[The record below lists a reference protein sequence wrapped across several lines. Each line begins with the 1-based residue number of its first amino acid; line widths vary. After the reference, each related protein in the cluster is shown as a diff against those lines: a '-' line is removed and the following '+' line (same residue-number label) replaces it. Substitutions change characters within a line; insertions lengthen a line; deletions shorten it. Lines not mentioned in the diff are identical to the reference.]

1 MGVDLSLC
9 NSTSQFVPG
18 LVSSYLQV
26 DDVASLRDVR
36 NSELLNSN
44 VMFSVSAGTHMRF
57 PNDPDFIA
65 ADSGTE
71 YTILTMSTAREW
83 GGRMLAQ
90 MKFIGATGDQF
101 SVFGGDDLLVE
112 VVDSSGTWRVL
123 NLGKSFVSP
132 YANLDLASSHQMQL
146 RNLGTVFEM
155 NGSAYLVD
163 LAGNSYP
170 LVRKNGLWQFQIRFP
185 KIEFHVNA
193 KTAYQAAMD
202 EASGSGDS
210 FDVHTP
216 GSFASRPATPCCDPK
231 NAFAHA
237 ASGCCSRNNGV
248 SFLCGAGGDFVIQG
262 IELSLPDNLK
272 IKDEDMAK
280 IFQRVAN
287 MKKYHVLYNHRG
299 VDVLNR
305 YVRDGTISDDIILQS
320 SSCVEC
326 EASTMPKSPVSRKHT
341 KSYDIPPFHMVQ
353 GDIYDAEDVVAR
365 DGYKCVLAF
374 IDVITGAVFQF
385 FMVSKSEALVGF
397 KAFENW
403 LELQAPYIKSKW
415 GSSPKLSCVCFDR
428 DGALTTTFGGM

>member
-1 MGVDLSLC
+1 MPLSGGLGPISRPVVRGEYGSDGYQLFSGSSINPIIDFTRDNSFCDDPVSCADGFLIGPDGKPMRRVLVDDDFVRSGVSDSVNSSVKFSFPPRSSSVGVDLSSC
-9 NSTSQFVPG
+9 NSTSQFGPG

-44 VMFSVSAGTHMRF
+44 VMFSVSAGTHMKF

-90 MKFIGATGDQF
+90 MKFIGATGDPF

-185 KIEFHVNA
+185 KI
-193 KTAYQAAMD
+193 
-202 EASGSGDS
+202 
-210 FDVHTP
+210 
-216 GSFASRPATPCCDPK
+216 
-231 NAFAHA
+231 
-237 ASGCCSRNNGV
+237 
-248 SFLCGAGGDFVIQG
+248 
-262 IELSLPDNLK
+262 
-272 IKDEDMAK
+272 
-280 IFQRVAN
+280 
-287 MKKYHVLYNHRG
+287 
-299 VDVLNR
+299 
-305 YVRDGTISDDIILQS
+305 
-320 SSCVEC
+320 
-326 EASTMPKSPVSRKHT
+326 
-341 KSYDIPPFHMVQ
+341 
-353 GDIYDAEDVVAR
+353 
-365 DGYKCVLAF
+365 
-374 IDVITGAVFQF
+374 
-385 FMVSKSEALVGF
+385 
-397 KAFENW
+397 
-403 LELQAPYIKSKW
+403 
-415 GSSPKLSCVCFDR
+415 
-428 DGALTTTFGGM
+428 